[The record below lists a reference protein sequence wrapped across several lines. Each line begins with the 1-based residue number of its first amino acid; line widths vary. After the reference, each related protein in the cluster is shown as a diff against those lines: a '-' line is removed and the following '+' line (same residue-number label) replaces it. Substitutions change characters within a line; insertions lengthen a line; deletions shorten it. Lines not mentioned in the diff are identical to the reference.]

1 MVRGKVHLKKIEN
14 PVNRRVTFSKRKRGM
29 LKKAEELSVLC
40 EAEVGLMIFSP
51 TGRLFEFASPRMN
64 RTIEKYQKYLSSTGG
79 NIELSDHVEAL
90 HLELENLQKGMTQS
104 EKTYKHMIGEDLE
117 LLNFKELQCLEKKI
131 KLSVRKIHSRKE
143 KMLLEHIRSLKVKEK
158 SLTVENANLVN
169 KEKSLTVENANLAKR
184 IEKSRTQHFNID
196 IMEGVTNDLETQQDP
211 PQTDLNLVLS

>member
-1 MVRGKVHLKKIEN
+1 
-14 PVNRRVTFSKRKRGM
+14 
-29 LKKAEELSVLC
+29 
-40 EAEVGLMIFSP
+40 
-51 TGRLFEFASPRMN
+51 
-64 RTIEKYQKYLSSTGG
+64 
-79 NIELSDHVEAL
+79 
-90 HLELENLQKGMTQS
+90 MTQS